1 MGVTKMSEKIIPT
14 QKRMNT
20 KLKSLR
26 VERGLKQDETAYKC
40 DMPFYTYRNYE
51 QGQINLPN
59 VPLIRILKICNVL
72 KCNIED
78 IIEDESILNA
88 LEEYYSTQNEKA

>member
-1 MGVTKMSEKIIPT
+1 MEDKKTQT

-20 KLKSLR
+20 KLKALR

-40 DMPFYTYRNYE
+40 GMPFYTYRNYE

-59 VPLIRILKICNVL
+59 VPLIRILKICTVL
-72 KCNIED
+72 QCRMED
-78 IIEDESILNA
+78 IIEDDTILKA
-88 LEEYYSTQNEKA
+88 LEDYYSTQNEKA